1 MGFLERFEQRLE
13 GSVQSGFARMFRSAV
28 QPVEIA
34 AALIREVDNSAQILS
49 RARRLAPNDFV
60 VELSEPDHDRIMPIS
75 GQLRVELIEQLQE
88 HATKQGYTFTGPV
101 AVDFV
106 HGDGLTT
113 GRFRVRSQSLSPV
126 SQHGAPVRATETE
139 IRTAAAYLE
148 INGERVTLSP
158 PGVVLGRGTDADLR
172 IDDPGVSRR
181 HLEIRIAQTPAG
193 TRASVHDLG
202 STNGILVNGR
212 RTTEAGLVD
221 GSVIRAGNTTM
232 TFHLVPQAPGG
243 GSGGGY

>member
-1 MGFLERFEQRLE
+1 MEVRVGFLDRFEQRLE
-13 GSVQSGFARMFRSAV
+13 GTVQNGFARMFRSAV

-60 VELSEPDHDRIMPIS
+60 VELSDSDHDRIDPIS

-101 AVDFV
+101 SIAFV

-126 SQHGAPVRATETE
+126 SQHGAPVRSTDTQ
-139 IRTAAAYLE
+139 IRSASAYLE

-158 PGVVLGRGTDADLR
+158 PGVVVGRGTDADLR

-181 HLEIRIAQTPAG
+181 HFEIRLVQTNGG

-212 RTTEAGLVD
+212 RTDEAGLAD
-221 GSVIRAGNTTM
+221 GSMIRAGNTTL
-232 TFHLVPQAPGG
+232 TFHLAGP
-243 GSGGGY
+243 SDGGY

>member
-1 MGFLERFEQRLE
+1 MGFLDRFEQRLE
-13 GSVQSGFARMFRSAV
+13 GSIQNGFARMFRSAV

-34 AALIREVDNSAQILS
+34 AALVREVDNSAQILS

-60 VELSEPDHDRIMPIS
+60 VELSESDHERIMPIS
-75 GQLRVELIEQLQE
+75 GQLRVELIEQLRE
-88 HATKQGYTFTGPV
+88 HATKQGYTFTGPI
-101 AVDFV
+101 AIAFI

-113 GRFRVRSQSLSPV
+113 GRFRVRSQSVSPV
-126 SQHGAPVRATETE
+126 SQHGAPVRASETE
-139 IRTAAAYLE
+139 IRSAAAYLE

-181 HLEIRIAQTPAG
+181 HMEIRIVATSAG

-212 RTTEAGLVD
+212 RTTEAGLID

-232 TFHLVPQAPGG
+232 TFHLASAP
-243 GSGGGY
+243 SEGGY

>member
-1 MGFLERFEQRLE
+1 MGFVERFERRLE
-13 GSVQSGFARMFRSAV
+13 GSVQGGFARMFRSAV

-34 AALIREVDNSAQILS
+34 AALVREVDNSAQILS

-60 VELSEPDHDRIMPIS
+60 VELSDSDRERIMPIS

-101 AVDFV
+101 AIDFV
-106 HGDGLTT
+106 QGDGLTT

-126 SQHGAPVRATETE
+126 SQGGAPVSATETQ
-139 IRTAAAYLE
+139 IRSAAAYLD
-148 INGERVTLSP
+148 INGDRVTLSP
-158 PGVVLGRGTDADLR
+158 PGVILGRGTDADVR

-181 HLEIRIAQTPAG
+181 HLEIRIAETPAG

-221 GSVIRAGNTTM
+221 GSVVRAGNTTM
-232 TFHLVPQAPGG
+232 TFHLVSQPHD
-243 GSGGGY
+243 GGY

>member
-13 GSVQSGFARMFRSAV
+13 GTVQNGFARMFRSAV

-34 AALIREVDNSAQILS
+34 AALVREVDNSAQILS

-60 VELSEPDHDRIMPIS
+60 VELADTDYDRIIQIS

-88 HATKQGYTFTGPV
+88 HANKQGYTFTGPI
-101 AVDFV
+101 AIEFL
-106 HGDGLTT
+106 HGEGLTT
-113 GRFRVRSQSLSPV
+113 GRFRVRSRSLSPV
-126 SQHGAPVRATETE
+126 SQHGAPVRTTETQV
-139 IRTAAAYLE
+139 RSAAAYLE
-148 INGERVTLSP
+148 INGDRITLSP
-158 PGVVLGRGTDADLR
+158 PGVIMGRGTDVDLR

-181 HLEIRIAQTPAG
+181 HLEIRIAQTATG

-212 RTTEAGLVD
+212 RTTEAGLAD
-221 GSVIRAGNTTM
+221 GSVIRAGNTTI
-232 TFHLVPQAPGG
+232 TFHLPPTVPGG
-243 GSGGGY
+243 GY